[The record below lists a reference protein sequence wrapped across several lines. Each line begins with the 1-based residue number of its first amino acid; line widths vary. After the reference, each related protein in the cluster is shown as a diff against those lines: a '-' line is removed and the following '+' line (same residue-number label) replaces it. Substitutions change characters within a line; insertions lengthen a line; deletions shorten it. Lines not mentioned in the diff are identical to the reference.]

1 MILGNPA
8 AVREPLADQS
18 RQMIFRCGLRV
29 RPVSR
34 PNPDLSDPMDRRLQ
48 RWQSRTHC
56 PSSVSRSAYLEQLEA
71 EHLRLEDWAVFG
83 EFAGLEL
90 ADPVPAITRNAPPS
104 ARSVI
109 RGSAIGS
116 TKSSGRSPR
125 ARSSACRSRRI
136 RHRRAKKETITSL
149 AMLETTSWTG
159 DKTQTLSTAVSV
171 ETPA

>member
-1 MILGNPA
+1 MRAPRAPNVPAEPRSQRPSGPPVAALAVEDPPPELGLQ
-8 AVREPLADQS
+8 V
-18 RQMIFRCGLRV
+18 GL
-29 RPVSR
+29 
-34 PNPDLSDPMDRRLQ
+34 
-48 RWQSRTHC
+48 H
-56 PSSVSRSAYLEQLEA
+56 LEQLEA